1 MSARNGKM
9 APLTELSHTRKE
21 HTMNIVKPRII
32 AAAIISVAGLFLAF
46 QAVAEDI
53 EETVKYKAPT
63 MDQTVDFINAIS
75 QDTVSVDPGQCT
87 ATTKTVKNTK
97 TFEYIIPLSKI
108 NPSPDYVKPHLSNV
122 ILTVEGYEKEIK
134 RVEENGNVEM
144 KSKVELFTPDEDS
157 ADKLAKAMRYLISL
171 CGGPPCIDCDPF
183 MWQR

>member
-1 MSARNGKM
+1 MSARNGRM
-9 APLTELSHTRKE
+9 ASLGELSHTRKE
-21 HTMNIVKPRII
+21 HNMNIVKQNII
-32 AAAIISVAGLFLAF
+32 VAAIISLAGLCLVFPAM
-46 QAVAEDI
+46 AEDI
-53 EETVKYKAPT
+53 KETVKYKAPT
-63 MDQTVDFINAIS
+63 MDQTIDFINTIS
-75 QDTVSVDPGQCT
+75 RDTVSVDPGQCT

-122 ILTVEGYEKEIK
+122 ILTVEGYKKEIK

-157 ADKLAKAMRYLISL
+157 ADKLAKAMRYLIGL
-171 CGGPPCIDCDPF
+171 CGGQTCIDCDPF